1 MLIFEKIKVFLN
13 FRQTRFGWVFFHR
26 KFYRNKFSLQYSL
39 LLRQNF
45 QYRNSDVIAI
55 FSKRLYTIVLC
66 LKLILKLYRKLVSYL
81 LQTETLKKF
90 WRKKNYGE
98 FDPISSCSYWTNIIP
113 CWAKSVKES
122 SEVADKAI
130 FSPLNRW
137 VSNFFL
143 NSILLSK
150 PGLNLKWFGT
160 EIMLMWR
167 VKMNDHQILYFNP

>member
-39 LLRQNF
+39 LLRQDF

-90 WRKKNYGE
+90 WRKKTMENLILSLVAPIGLTLFRAGQSQSKNLVKSLTKPFFHLSIGE
-98 FDPISSCSYWTNIIP
+98 YQIS
-113 CWAKSVKES
+113 
-122 SEVADKAI
+122 
-130 FSPLNRW
+130 F
-137 VSNFFL
+137 
-143 NSILLSK
+143 SILFYCQSLA
-150 PGLNLKWFGT
+150 
-160 EIMLMWR
+160 
-167 VKMNDHQILYFNP
+167 